1 MRTRSPQRSRKIRIF
16 AFVGGLVGF
25 FLGLV
30 LHAVNGHWY
39 GTIVFILLGA
49 AIGAATAALSSDDYD
64 LD

>member
-1 MRTRSPQRSRKIRIF
+1 MRTRSPQRSRKIRTF
-16 AFVGGLVGF
+16 ALVGGLVGF

-30 LHAVNGHWY
+30 LHAVNGQWY

-49 AIGAATAALSSDDYD
+49 GIAAATAALSADDYD